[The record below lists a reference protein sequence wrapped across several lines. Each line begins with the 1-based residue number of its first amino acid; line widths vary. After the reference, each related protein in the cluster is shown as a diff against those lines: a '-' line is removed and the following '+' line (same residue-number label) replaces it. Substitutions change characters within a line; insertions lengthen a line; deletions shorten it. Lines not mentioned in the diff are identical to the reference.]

1 MRLESRVLTVCLSEQ
16 ARRMH
21 GCRALGSHFFMF
33 IPKTGNPTVN
43 HRDQDPPG
51 YSHSVF
57 HSGDRDITNWPMTQ

>member
-33 IPKTGNPTVN
+33 IPKTGNPN
-43 HRDQDPPG
+43 CQPP
-51 YSHSVF
+51 
-57 HSGDRDITNWPMTQ
+57 WPRPPRLSPLGISPRWPWH